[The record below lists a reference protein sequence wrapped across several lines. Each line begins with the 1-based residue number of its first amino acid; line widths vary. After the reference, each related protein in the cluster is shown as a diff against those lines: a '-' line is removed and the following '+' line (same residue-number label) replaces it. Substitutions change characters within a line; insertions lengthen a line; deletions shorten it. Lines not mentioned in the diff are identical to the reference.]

1 MNWLKV
7 ILILIALMGAALL
20 VYFSFSVRLVK
31 VPSFDPPS
39 LTRLAL
45 NNLSREQK
53 IGQRFIIGFQ
63 GTSVTPALESKIKNL
78 HPGGVLL
85 LGRNIENEQQL
96 KKMTEELQEIA
107 LEDTGLPLLIAV
119 DQEGEPLCRIDWL
132 DCVAPSEI
140 NEKDRA
146 YEVGLKR
153 GKELRKLGVNLN
165 LAPALDKS
173 HLGDFVY
180 PRTFHSEHPGEE
192 GSALRSSGDEVKALQ
207 AGELAASFIDGQK
220 ENVLN
225 ALKHF
230 PGYTT
235 IDFNPEREKLAELNF
250 IPDTT
255 QFKVAMRA
263 DPAMVMVSNVVYTQ
277 LSNSPLS
284 LDADGIEFV
293 RDELRPG
300 LIISD
305 DLSSPVLKEEYGLKE
320 TISRAA
326 EAGVDFLLVAGF
338 DDVEDP
344 ERAIKHL
351 KEEDVDVK
359 RLNKSLLKII
369 ELKRNLNEKNN

>member
-1 MNWLKV
+1 MNWSKI
-7 ILILIALMGAALL
+7 ILTLIAIAGTVLL
-20 VYFSFSVRLVK
+20 AYFSFSVRLVK

-39 LTRLAL
+39 PARLTL

-63 GTSVTPALESKIKNL
+63 GTSVTSALESKIKNL

-119 DQEGEPLCRIDWL
+119 DQEGGPICKVDWL
-132 DCVAPSEI
+132 DCVAPSKI
-140 NEKDRA
+140 KEKDRA

-173 HLGDFVY
+173 YLGDFVY

-192 GSALRSSGDEVKALQ
+192 SDALRSS
-207 AGELAASFIDGQK
+207 GELAASFINGQK

-235 IDFNPEREKLAELNF
+235 VDFDPEREKLAKLNF

-263 DPAMVMVSNVVYTQ
+263 DPAMVMVSNVVYSQ

-305 DLSSPVLKEEYGLKE
+305 DLSSPVLKEEYGLEK
-320 TISRAA
+320 TVSRAA

-338 DDVEDP
+338 NDVEDSK
-344 ERAIKHL
+344 RAVNYL
-351 KEEDVDVK
+351 NEEKVDVK

-369 ELKRNLNEKNN
+369 KLKRNLNEKNN